1 MLARKLSNPP
11 LIAILLVT
19 LIFLLW
25 SINWSNLAS
34 STASMIPK
42 SAGQR
47 HNRIAIVT
55 FITDQ
60 KSYIHLSLRNKDRKS
75 DQIFGFIQEL
85 CSTSVLTMRH
95 RLHQAARIRLVR
107 RLRVP
112 RRAWHYMAEI

>member
-1 MLARKLSNPP
+1 MLARKLSNPR

-25 SINWSNLAS
+25 SINWSNLAY

-42 SAGQR
+42 PAGQR

-60 KSYIHLSLRNKDRKS
+60 IS
-75 DQIFGFIQEL
+75 GFIQEL

-95 RLHQAARIRLVR
+95 RLRQAARI
-107 RLRVP
+107 
-112 RRAWHYMAEI
+112 

>member
-25 SINWSNLAS
+25 SINWSSLAY

-42 SAGQR
+42 SADQR

-75 DQIFGFIQEL
+75 DQIFGFI
-85 CSTSVLTMRH
+85 
-95 RLHQAARIRLVR
+95 
-107 RLRVP
+107 
-112 RRAWHYMAEI
+112 